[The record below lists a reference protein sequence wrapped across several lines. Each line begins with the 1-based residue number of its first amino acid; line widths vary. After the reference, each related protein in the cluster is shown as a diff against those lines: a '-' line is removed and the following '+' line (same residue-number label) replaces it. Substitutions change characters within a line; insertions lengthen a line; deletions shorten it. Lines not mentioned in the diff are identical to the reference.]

1 MEVSLSFLV
10 GALMAVG
17 VYLMLRPHL
26 IQFLVGFVVL
36 GNAANLLIFTAGRL
50 GSQFPPLVQ
59 PSGVVLE
66 PYANP
71 LPQAL
76 VLTAI
81 VIGFALAAFGIVLFF
96 RAQEALSTL
105 SAEAIPETLEP
116 APAPSPVDEVR
127 WEGERP

>member
-1 MEVSLSFLV
+1 
-10 GALMAVG
+10 
-17 VYLMLRPHL
+17 MLRPHL

-59 PSGVVLE
+59 PSGAVLE

-96 RAQEALSTL
+96 RAQEALGTL
-105 SAEAIPETLEP
+105 SAEAIPETSEP

-127 WEGERP
+127 WGGERP

>member
-1 MEVSLSFLV
+1 
-10 GALMAVG
+10 
-17 VYLMLRPHL
+17 
-26 IQFLVGFVVL
+26 
-36 GNAANLLIFTAGRL
+36 
-50 GSQFPPLVQ
+50 
-59 PSGVVLE
+59 
-66 PYANP
+66 
-71 LPQAL
+71 
-76 VLTAI
+76 